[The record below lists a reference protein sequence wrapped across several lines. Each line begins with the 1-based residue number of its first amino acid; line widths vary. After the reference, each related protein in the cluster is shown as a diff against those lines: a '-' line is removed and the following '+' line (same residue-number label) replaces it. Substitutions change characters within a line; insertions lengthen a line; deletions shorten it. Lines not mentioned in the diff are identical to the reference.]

1 MLVQMWKIGLIGLR
15 KVEEIT
21 GRQEDRNCID
31 LALLSDL
38 LNSKIRPIEMRGEF
52 MVLFYPTLVAPQG
65 EDKTSDTLV
74 SHLVFSHLP

>member
-38 LNSKIRPIEMRGEF
+38 LNSKIRPS
-52 MVLFYPTLVAPQG
+52 
-65 EDKTSDTLV
+65 K
-74 SHLVFSHLP
+74 